1 MSIWGQ
7 SLDALFI
14 AIFSPGVGEFGRK
27 EKSMTKK
34 QKKAFIEKL
43 AKAVAKYAPDYDINC
58 YSIPI
63 AQGILESGWGESK
76 LAKDHNNLFGLK
88 CGTLWKGKSVNME
101 TQEEFEPGTKTTIT
115 DNFRVYDSFEEGV
128 KGYFDFLGLARYQ
141 NLKGITDPKTYAETI
156 KADGYATDSKY
167 VDSLMGLVSEWNLT
181 QYDPN
186 LIIEDDPLAPESLKE
201 EVVIDPEKEEPEVAK
216 SAEEFLDV
224 MRGWIGYSEA
234 NGKYMEIINT
244 YNSMPKLPQ
253 GYRLTAQDAWC
264 AATISAAAYKAGM
277 QDIIGAEC
285 SCERFVDI
293 FKAKGI
299 WIEDGTITPQ
309 PGDLILYSW
318 RTNVQPNDLWSDH
331 IGVVEKVSGGLITT
345 IEGNLN
351 DRVGRRTLNVGNGN
365 IRGYARPKYGK
376 AAVAKEEKRE
386 TITTGPRTLCKEEQ
400 WVGRVTASA
409 LCVRLWAGIVYSQ
422 IRSWPLLN
430 KGNLVSIC
438 DSVKDST
445 GQNWWYVKIADK
457 YYGFVSAQY
466 IERV

>member
-1 MSIWGQ
+1 
-7 SLDALFI
+7 
-14 AIFSPGVGEFGRK
+14 
-27 EKSMTKK
+27 MTKK
-34 QKKAFIEKL
+34 QKTAFIAKL
-43 AKAVAKYAPDYDINC
+43 AKAVVKYAPDYGITC
-58 YSIPI
+58 YSVPI
-63 AQGILESGWGESK
+63 AQGILESGWGESR
-76 LAKDHNNLFGLK
+76 LAKDYNNLFGLK
-88 CGTLWKGKSVNME
+88 TGTLWKGKSVNME
-101 TQEEFEPGTKTTIT
+101 TQEEFEPGTMTTIS
-115 DNFRVYDSFEEGV
+115 DNFRAYDSFEDGV
-128 KGYFDFLGLARYQ
+128 RGYFEFLQLDRYK
-141 NLKGITDPKTYAETI
+141 NLKGITDPKEYAETI

-167 VDSLMGLVSEWNLT
+167 VESLLALVSEWDLT
-181 QYDPN
+181 QYDP
-186 LIIEDDPLAPESLKE
+186 
-201 EVVIDPEKEEPEVAK
+201 VVIVEEKKEPDKAEEKEPEKEEEKKEEQAK

-244 YNSMPKLPQ
+244 YNSMPTLPQ
-253 GYRLTAQDAWC
+253 GYKLTAQDAWC

-293 FKAKGI
+293 FKGKGI
-299 WIEDGTITPQ
+299 WMEDGTITPQ

-376 AAVAKEEKRE
+376 ASAVKEEKPAV
-386 TITTGPRTLCKEEQ
+386 TTTGPRTLSKEEQ

-409 LCVRLWAGIVYSQ
+409 LCVRSWAGTEYSQ
-422 IRSWPLLN
+422 IRSWPLLK

-438 DSVKDST
+438 DSVKDSN
-445 GQNWWYVKIADK
+445 GQNWWYIKIADK